1 MLCTSDGFS
10 PVLTAAL
17 SSYSSLQ
24 NFDVMTKT
32 KRKTNMIQKF
42 CWEEKMPP
50 VPTAAFSSCR
60 VAVQH
65 HTGETLSEEIV
76 TFFINTSYL
85 IFVIFFYTGKNF
97 WRIKFTPKNANFS
110 R

>member
-1 MLCTSDGFS
+1 
-10 PVLTAAL
+10 
-17 SSYSSLQ
+17 
-24 NFDVMTKT
+24 
-32 KRKTNMIQKF
+32 MIQKF

-60 VAVQH
+60 VTVQQ

-85 IFVIFFYTGKNF
+85 IFVIFFYTGKIF
-97 WRIKFTPKNANFS
+97 GE
-110 R
+110 